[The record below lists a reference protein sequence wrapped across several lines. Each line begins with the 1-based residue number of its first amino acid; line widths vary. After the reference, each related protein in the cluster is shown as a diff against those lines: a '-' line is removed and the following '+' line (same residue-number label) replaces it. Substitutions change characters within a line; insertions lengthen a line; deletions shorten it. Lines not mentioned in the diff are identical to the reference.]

1 MAISNVIKKFLNNTK
16 ALEYLNENKFVPL
29 LHLMNSYMFDKEV
42 SQCIN
47 MLIDAGI
54 PISEK
59 DFQEYM
65 YQTIKSFMDL
75 VDDDPDPYY
84 KAYWSSWGNNYLF
97 GDWLNNGHQHKCGLS
112 LTYWE
117 DWYKK
122 NKEKL
127 FPYLVMADRDI
138 IW

>member
-1 MAISNVIKKFLNNTK
+1 MAVNNVVKKFLNDNTV
-16 ALEYLNENKFVPL
+16 LEYLNENNFVPL
-29 LHLMNSYMFDKEV
+29 LHLMNLYMFDSEV
-42 SQCIN
+42 SECIN
-47 MLIDAGI
+47 ILIDAGI

-65 YQTIKSFMDL
+65 YQTIKSFMNL
-75 VDDDPDPYY
+75 VDDDPDYRD
-84 KAYWSSWGNNYLF
+84 YWSSWGSNYLF
-97 GDWLNNGHQHKCGLS
+97 GHWLNKGQQHKCGLS
-112 LTYWE
+112 LKYWE

-138 IW
+138 LW

>member
-1 MAISNVIKKFLNNTK
+1 MAISGVVKAFLTNDTV
-16 ALEYLNENKFVPL
+16 LEYLNENKFVSL
-29 LHLMNSYMFDKEV
+29 LHLMNTYMFDREV
-42 SQCIN
+42 SECIN

-75 VDDDPDPYY
+75 VDDDPDYRE
-84 KAYWSSWGNNYLF
+84 YWSSWGSGYRF
-97 GDWLNNGHQHKCGLS
+97 GDWLNKGQQHKCGLS
-112 LTYWE
+112 LKYWE

>member
-1 MAISNVIKKFLNNTK
+1 MAVSNVVKKFLNDNTV
-16 ALEYLNENKFVPL
+16 LEYLNENKFVPL

-59 DFQEYM
+59 DFQEYI
-65 YQTIKSFMDL
+65 YQILKAFMDL
-75 VDDDPDPYY
+75 VDDDSNPFY
-84 KAYWSSWGNNYLF
+84 KAYRSSWGNNYLF

-112 LTYWE
+112 LMYWE

>member
-1 MAISNVIKKFLNNTK
+1 MKVSNVVKKFLNDPTVLK
-16 ALEYLNENKFVPL
+16 YLNENKFVPL
-29 LHLMNSYMFDKEV
+29 LHLMNTYMFDREV
-42 SQCIN
+42 SECID

-65 YQTIKSFMDL
+65 YQILKSFIDL
-75 VDDDPDPYY
+75 VDDDPDY
-84 KAYWSSWGNNYLF
+84 KDYQSNWGNNYLF
-97 GDWLNNGHQHKCGLS
+97 GDWLNKGQQHKCGLS
-112 LTYWE
+112 LKYWE

-138 IW
+138 LW

>member
-1 MAISNVIKKFLNNTK
+1 MEVSNVVKKFLNDNTV
-16 ALEYLNENKFVPL
+16 LEYLNKNDFVPL
-29 LHLMNSYMFDKEV
+29 LHLMNTYMFDREV
-42 SQCIN
+42 SECID

-75 VDDDPDPYY
+75 VDDDPAYRD
-84 KAYWSSWGNNYLF
+84 YWSSWGNNYLF
-97 GDWLNNGHQHKCGLS
+97 GYWLDKGQQHKCGLS
-112 LTYWE
+112 KEYWK

>member
-47 MLIDAGI
+47 ILIDAGI

-75 VDDDPDPYY
+75 VDDDPDYRD
-84 KAYWSSWGNNYLF
+84 YWSSWGNNYLF
-97 GDWLNNGHQHKCGLS
+97 GHWLNKGQQHKCGLS
-112 LTYWE
+112 LKYWE

-127 FPYLVMADRDI
+127 FPYLVMADKDI
-138 IW
+138 LW

>member
-1 MAISNVIKKFLNNTK
+1 MEISGVVKAFLTNDTV
-16 ALEYLNENKFVPL
+16 LEYLNENKFVSI
-29 LHLMNSYMFDKEV
+29 LHLMNTYMFDREV
-42 SQCIN
+42 SECIN
-47 MLIDAGI
+47 ILIDAGI

-75 VDDDPDPYY
+75 VDDDPNFHKY
-84 KAYWSSWGNNYLF
+84 KTFGGNYDF
-97 GDWLNNGHQHKCGLS
+97 GWWLNDGHQHKCGLS
-112 LTYWE
+112 KEYWK

>member
-1 MAISNVIKKFLNNTK
+1 MAISNVVKKFLNDTR
-16 ALEYLNENKFVPL
+16 ALEYLNENRFVDL
-29 LHLMNSYMFDKEV
+29 LHLMNSYMFDREV
-42 SQCIN
+42 SECID

-75 VDDDPDPYY
+75 VDDDPDYRD
-84 KAYWSSWGNNYLF
+84 YWSSWGNNYLF
-97 GDWLNNGHQHKCGLS
+97 GDWLDKGQQHKCGLS
-112 LTYWE
+112 LKYWE

-127 FPYLVMADRDI
+127 FPYLVMADRGI